1 MTNKMMASEP
11 LATWINSNYEKMQ
24 TKTAE
29 QREQEKREAEAAIK
43 VAKEV
48 MALQNE
54 ADAWKGATLFLAAS
68 LMGVAMIIYTM
79 WKFGLIVR

>member
-1 MTNKMMASEP
+1 
-11 LATWINSNYEKMQ
+11 
-24 TKTAE
+24 
-29 QREQEKREAEAAIK
+29 
-43 VAKEV
+43 

-54 ADAWKGATLFLAAS
+54 ADAWKGATLFLAAI